1 MKYLGI
7 IIALFCTFVLG
18 FYFGGKEQT
27 VGLRFDMPE
36 EIGSVQEK
44 DFLVVERVVENDSL
58 KVVTLEYFGKN

>member
-1 MKYLGI
+1 MKTLGKI
-7 IIALFCTFVLG
+7 IVLFCIFVLG

-36 EIGSVQEK
+36 EIGQAQK
-44 DFLVVERVVENDSL
+44 GDFLIVERVVENDSL